1 MIRVA
6 FFVFFIALVM
16 SVALGHRV
24 SKRMTWVFLV
34 ASCFGSGVLAYL
46 FMSAGVEASTEQDDM
61 TLLTVL
67 YSVAPL
73 MAAFLPLG
81 IAGLWYS
88 SLDDN
93 EEEDDNNS

>member
-67 YSVAPL
+67 YSVATL